1 VWKIIVTF
9 KANKKNKMAT
19 KKANTS
25 RMKMISTEAKK
36 LYNDGKGGM
45 KWTSAI
51 KKASDNLKKQGK
63 L

>member
-1 VWKIIVTF
+1 
-9 KANKKNKMAT
+9 MAT
-19 KKANTS
+19 KKANTN
-25 RMKMISTEAKK
+25 RMQMISAEAKK
-36 LYNDGKGGM
+36 IYNGGKGGM

>member
-1 VWKIIVTF
+1 
-9 KANKKNKMAT
+9 MS

-25 RMKMISTEAKK
+25 RMSMISHEAKK
-36 LYNDGKGGM
+36 IYNEGKSGI

-51 KKASDNLKKQGK
+51 KKASEKLKKEGK